1 MLFFSAIDRL
11 SQCYTFKLRS
21 IASSFSNHLLVELIQ
36 TITSFTYKKRC
47 SKLQGDSS
55 SFARGGK
62 KAQHKAAS
70 LTMREMSRNRNVKSL
85 RVGGKKK
92 KKNPTPVHLPAL
104 YFVMK
109 LHSIVFPRGKA
120 APANQPVV
128 FLKFKTNARMAMQHS
143 GPRCQELH
151 LTLYK
156 HVVLNFATRNH
167 EMPPY
172 LNIEIAQHTS
182 MFS

>member
-1 MLFFSAIDRL
+1 MYPCSRDYCLMLFFSAIDRL

-92 KKNPTPVHLPAL
+92 KKSNSSSSPST
-104 YFVMK
+104 
-109 LHSIVFPRGKA
+109 VFC
-120 APANQPVV
+120 N
-128 FLKFKTNARMAMQHS
+128 
-143 GPRCQELH
+143 EI
-151 LTLYK
+151 TLYS
-156 HVVLNFATRNH
+156 LPSG
-167 EMPPY
+167 E
-172 LNIEIAQHTS
+172 S
-182 MFS
+182 CSS